1 MKLDDKGKPSPIG
14 GTYQDGWVGSKV
26 KSFGDYTLMID
37 TLPPKVVAV
46 DLKPVMTGRDSIK
59 IQVSDDLSGVD
70 QWVGKLDGEWV
81 LFEYDPKKK
90 LITHRFDKY
99 SGKPGKHELVVDVRD
114 ERGNTSTLRTSF
126 TR

>member
-1 MKLDDKGKPSPIG
+1 
-14 GTYQDGWVGSKV
+14 
-26 KSFGDYTLMID
+26 
-37 TLPPKVVAV
+37 
-46 DLKPVMTGRDSIK
+46 MTGRDSIK
-59 IQVSDDLSGVD
+59 IQVTDDLSGVD